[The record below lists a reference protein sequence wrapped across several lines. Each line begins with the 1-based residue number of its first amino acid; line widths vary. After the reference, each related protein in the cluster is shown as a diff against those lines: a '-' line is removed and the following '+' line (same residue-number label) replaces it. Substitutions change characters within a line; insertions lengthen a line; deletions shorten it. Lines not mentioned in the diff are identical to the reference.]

1 VRSRFFFK
9 LLAAFVLVIATATL
23 IMDIAIRREWE
34 SSLRKQITQS
44 LTEKARMFAN
54 RVELGKDLPITQ
66 IVTEQAQAGGV
77 RATVIDSKG
86 AVLADSEAY
95 APQMENHATRP
106 EFIAA
111 LAGRLGVA
119 SRPSTTV
126 GTELLYVALPIH
138 GGGAVRLAYPL
149 SSIEQTTSVIQ
160 SKLLWASVLAL
171 LVATMIAVAISHS
184 ISMRLKK
191 IVEFAEHVASGD
203 LSARI
208 AESASDEIAQVASS
222 LDVTARKLES
232 NFAAL
237 QLNKDQLETLLNS
250 IPNGVL
256 SVTADRILVW
266 ANGAMKILE
275 PQIRVGAPLVESFR
289 DPELLHALDMVV
301 ERSETQTV
309 QAAKLI
315 PGKTFN
321 VTAAPMPGGGAVA
334 VFQDVTE
341 IERVE
346 KTRRDFIANVS
357 HELRTP
363 LTSIQGYV
371 ETVLDS
377 YPDSGQ
383 GKQFL
388 EIIQK
393 NSARMARL
401 TEDLLVLARVESG
414 EEKLEQEAVAVAEL
428 LNEAKDNFDGIAQTR
443 GITLYVGRS
452 IECCVNADKD
462 AIQQVFAN
470 LIENA
475 LKYSPAGGQVVL
487 GANASG
493 DSVEFYVRDS
503 GPGISLEHQQRL
515 FERFYRVDASRSR
528 DSGGTGL
535 GLAIVKHIVLNHG
548 GTVWVESAL
557 NHGASFFFTLP
568 LSKTGVQELTRKS

>member
-1 VRSRFFFK
+1 MRSRVFFK
-9 LLAAFVLVIATATL
+9 LLVAFVLVIATATL

-44 LTEKARMFAN
+44 LTEKTRMFAN
-54 RVELGKDLPITQ
+54 RVDANKDLPLAQ
-66 IVTEQAQAGGV
+66 IVAEQAQAGGV
-77 RATVIDSKG
+77 RATVIDAKG
-86 AVLADSEAY
+86 TVLADSEAS
-95 APQMENHATRP
+95 APQMENHAARP

-119 SRPSTTV
+119 SRTSKTV
-126 GTELLYVALPIH
+126 GTELLYVALPVR
-138 GGGAVRLAYPL
+138 GGAVRLAYPL
-149 SSIEQTTSVIQ
+149 SSIEQTTAVIQ
-160 SKLLWASVLAL
+160 SKLLWASGLAL
-171 LVATMIAVAISHS
+171 LVATLIAVAISHS

-191 IVEFAEHVASGD
+191 IVEFAEHVAAGD

-222 LDVTARKLES
+222 LDLTARNLERS
-232 NFAAL
+232 FAAL

-256 SVTADRILVW
+256 AVTADRILAW
-266 ANGAMKILE
+266 ANGAMKSLE

-289 DPELLHALDMVV
+289 DPDLLHALEMVV
-301 ERSETQTV
+301 ERSETQSV

-383 GKQFL
+383 GRQFL
-388 EIIQK
+388 EIIQR

-414 EEKLEQEAVAVAEL
+414 EEKPKQTPVAVAEL
-428 LNEAKDNFDGIAQTR
+428 LNEAKENFDGIAQTR
-443 GITLYVGRS
+443 GISLSVGPS
-452 IECCVNADKD
+452 VECRVNADKD

-475 LKYSPAGGQVVL
+475 LKYSPTGGKVVL

-493 DSVEFYVRDS
+493 DAVQFYVRDC

-557 NHGASFFFTLP
+557 NHGASFSFTLP
-568 LSKTGVQELTRKS
+568 LSKN